1 MSVASARP
9 TWRVALRSLGEMT
22 RLAVAALALAVGL
35 GAAASA
41 PAGPP
46 ATVAQLQPNV
56 VSSQVE
62 VLRPEAAPVAE
73 RLSPT
78 DTPVRRPVRG
88 PILAAPAAGSMTPA
102 PETSTALDAG
112 RVTPGRRGPPLA

>member
-1 MSVASARP
+1 MLSVASARP

-35 GAAASA
+35 GVAAPA

-46 ATVAQLQPNV
+46 ATAAQLQPTA

-62 VLRPEAAPVAE
+62 VLRPEIAPVAE
-73 RLSPT
+73 RLAPA
-78 DTPVRRPVRG
+78 DAPAHRPARRPS
-88 PILAAPAAGSMTPA
+88 LA
-102 PETSTALDAG
+102 
-112 RVTPGRRGPPLA
+112 